1 MHAQEISP
9 YSLASGVTV
18 HIKAHHNETNCCCCS
33 LNDMNVTGFEF
44 HSDNCGCLFSST
56 NYTIYIEYMD
66 NEVVSNHL
74 FIIPTEKCE
83 NMTQPEPTSMTQPEP
98 TRIISEI
105 ITSTSGMT
113 PLPLPPHFFV
123 MSQSMILLTCMAPM
137 AS

>member
-83 NMTQPEPTSMTQPEP
+83 NMTQLEPTS
-98 TRIISEI
+98 ISISSAI
-105 ITSTSGMT
+105 ITSTSTSGKI
-113 PLPLPPHFFV
+113 PNLSASPHIV
-123 MSQSMILLTCMAPM
+123 CYSYEI
-137 AS
+137 